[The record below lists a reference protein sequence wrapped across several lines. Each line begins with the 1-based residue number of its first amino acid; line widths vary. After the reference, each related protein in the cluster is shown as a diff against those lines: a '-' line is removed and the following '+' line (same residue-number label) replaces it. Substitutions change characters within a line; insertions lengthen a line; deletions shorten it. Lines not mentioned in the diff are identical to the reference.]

1 MNRSESKYF
10 NTALRMDHALISLLE
25 KKSLEYISVK
35 EICEKVDVNR
45 STFYLHYETI
55 NDLLT
60 ECVEEANKRFLT
72 YFRSSTDTEH
82 FVQSIKEMPLE
93 DLVLITPEYLI
104 PYLTFVREN
113 KVVFTAATHN
123 PSVMASVDKY
133 ESLYRYVFEPILERF
148 DYPEDER
155 RYAIAFYING
165 ITAIIN
171 DWLKDECRESVEKI
185 STIIM
190 HCIRP

>member
-1 MNRSESKYF
+1 
-10 NTALRMDHALISLLE
+10 MDHALISLLE

-35 EICEKVDVNR
+35 EICEKADVNR

-113 KVVFTAATHN
+113 KVVFTAAIHN

-133 ESLYRYVFEPILERF
+133 EGLYRYVFEPILERF